1 MCCGIKDE
9 KKDMDRRRFAAHS
22 KKAVYTDIS
31 LYLCRKEKQE
41 WKRTRT

>member
-1 MCCGIKDE
+1 MKRVIV
-9 KKDMDRRRFAAHS
+9 MAHS